1 VEDKLGNILDRDIT
15 TTHGDFAEEEFSAEE
30 VTGCRLRE
38 NSYSTKD
45 AFNTNS
51 NAIVRTKDVLIEMK
65 FSDKQNS
72 VIRRSFNSPFT
83 PSKV

>member
-1 VEDKLGNILDRDIT
+1 MGNILDRDIT
-15 TTHGDFAEEEFSAEE
+15 TTHGDFVEDEFSAEE

-38 NSYSTKD
+38 NSYNTKD
-45 AFNTNS
+45 VFNTNS

-65 FSDKQNS
+65 NSVKQGS
-72 VIRRSFNSPFT
+72 VIRKSFNSPFT